1 MPRNSKEQTM
11 RVLLAGLCGFFL
23 AASTHAQSVK
33 AAASCEQLASLK
45 LPNTAITLAAVVAP
59 GAFTPPP
66 QPAGSVVPTP
76 DADAFRELPAFCRV
90 AATLRPS
97 SDSDIKIEVWLP
109 ISGWNGKFQGIGNG
123 GWGGSI
129 TYAGPTS
136 SMADALRRGYA
147 TASTDTGHVGA
158 GLDGTFSFGHR
169 EKLIDFAH
177 RAVHEMTV
185 QAKATVKAYY
195 DSPPRFSYWNGCS
208 GGGRQGLKEAQKYPA
223 DYDGIIAGAPALN
236 WTGMVTH
243 GLGVAHATLKDPAS
257 YIPPEKFAVIHNAVL
272 EACDTLDGVKDGVL
286 NDPRRC
292 RFDPGVLQCKGT
304 ETATCLTAPQV
315 EAARK
320 IYGPATNPRT
330 GAELSPGK
338 EPGSELG
345 WVAHARGPTPD
356 SLLTDTFKYVVF
368 NNPKWDWKT
377 LDFDKDIA
385 LAEQMD
391 NALINA
397 TDPNLEAFFGR
408 GGKILMYHGW
418 NDQLIPPRHST
429 DYYTSVMKR
438 MGGVERVSK
447 AIRLFMVPGMN
458 HCYGG
463 DGTSNFDRV
472 AALEQWI
479 EQKRAPDEILGS
491 HVTGAVVDRT
501 RPLCPYPQVTRYKG
515 TGRVDDAANFAC
527 TVP

>member
-1 MPRNSKEQTM
+1 
-11 RVLLAGLCGFFL
+11 
-23 AASTHAQSVK
+23 
-33 AAASCEQLASLK
+33 
-45 LPNTAITLAAVVAP
+45 
-59 GAFTPPP
+59 
-66 QPAGSVVPTP
+66 
-76 DADAFRELPAFCRV
+76 
-90 AATLRPS
+90 
-97 SDSDIKIEVWLP
+97 
-109 ISGWNGKFQGIGNG
+109 
-123 GWGGSI
+123 
-129 TYAGPTS
+129 
-136 SMADALRRGYA
+136 
-147 TASTDTGHVGA
+147 
-158 GLDGTFSFGHR
+158 
-169 EKLIDFAH
+169 
-177 RAVHEMTV
+177 
-185 QAKATVKAYY
+185 
-195 DSPPRFSYWNGCS
+195 
-208 GGGRQGLKEAQKYPA
+208 
-223 DYDGIIAGAPALN
+223 
-236 WTGMVTH
+236 
-243 GLGVAHATLKDPAS
+243 
-257 YIPPEKFAVIHNAVL
+257 
-272 EACDTLDGVKDGVL
+272 
-286 NDPRRC
+286 
-292 RFDPGVLQCKGT
+292 
-304 ETATCLTAPQV
+304 
-315 EAARK
+315 
-320 IYGPATNPRT
+320 
-330 GAELSPGK
+330 
-338 EPGSELG
+338 
-345 WVAHARGPTPD
+345 
-356 SLLTDTFKYVVF
+356 VF